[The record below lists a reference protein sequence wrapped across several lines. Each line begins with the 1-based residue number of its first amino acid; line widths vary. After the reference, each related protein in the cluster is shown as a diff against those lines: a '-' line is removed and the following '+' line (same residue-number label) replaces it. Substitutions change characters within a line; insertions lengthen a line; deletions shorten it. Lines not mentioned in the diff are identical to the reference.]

1 MEGKGRRGT
10 YLRIYA
16 EEESK
21 VNTVIMFE
29 NLDSDD
35 YEEVTITI
43 QMTGASFD
51 FTAELKYYNQV
62 LTLAFSSFPPWLIVC
77 M

>member
-1 MEGKGRRGT
+1 
-10 YLRIYA
+10 
-16 EEESK
+16 
-21 VNTVIMFE
+21 MFE

-51 FTAELKYYNQV
+51 FTAELKFYNQV
-62 LTLAFSSFPPWLIVC
+62 WVVVFSYCQRWLIVC

>member
-1 MEGKGRRGT
+1 
-10 YLRIYA
+10 
-16 EEESK
+16 
-21 VNTVIMFE
+21 MFE

-43 QMTGASFD
+43 QMTGSTFD
-51 FTAELKYYNQV
+51 FTAELKFYNQV
-62 LTLAFSSFPPWLIVC
+62 QLTSLSCSRPWLIVC